1 MSDTLDSKTDSV
13 FAYRRERLEEMAR
26 DVLRIARELG
36 ATDAATEI
44 SEGQGLSVT
53 VRKGEIETIEQNRD
67 KVVGVTVM
75 LGKKRGNASTSD
87 FSPAALRSTVEAAY
101 NIARFTADDDCA
113 GLAEEELL
121 ERQPRDLSLYHPWT
135 LDAEAA
141 VEIARAAEA
150 AAFAVSP
157 RSATATAPA
166 CRRSIRIS
174 SWRPRAGS
182 WAAIRIRGISFRA
195 RRSPARASR
204 CSATTGIR
212 PSARPRTW
220 RHPRPSAS
228 TLPSARWRG
237 SPRAG

>member
-1 MSDTLDSKTDSV
+1 MSQTLDSKTAPV
-13 FAYRRERLEEMAR
+13 FAYRREQLEEMAT

-36 ATDAATEI
+36 ASDAATEI

-67 KVVGVTVM
+67 KIVGVTVM

-121 ERQPRDLSLYHPWT
+121 EKHPQDLQLYHPWMI
-135 LDAEAA
+135 DAEEA

-157 RSATATAPA
+157 KIRNSDGSSISAQHSHFVLATSRGFMAGYPYSRHFISAAP
-166 CRRSIRIS
+166 I
-174 SWRPRAGS
+174 AGS
-182 WAAIRIRGISFRA
+182 G
-195 RRSPARASR
+195 ASMK
-204 CSATTGIR
+204 
-212 PSARPRTW
+212 
-220 RHPRPSAS
+220 
-228 TLPSARWRG
+228 
-237 SPRAG
+237 